1 MHPKQEEFEA
11 KLSQLCADLDN
22 RLEDRYGKLFPIHP
36 NRPKRGEAA
45 YPGFD
50 GLFSTS
56 VAFTLGIG
64 SQYGRGY
71 VMNID
76 IRTLDHVDPGVMTE
90 IFNDALV
97 FVNSNLSVYFPERE
111 LKLVKDGKVLKI
123 TGDFSLGDVY

>member
-11 KLSQLCADLDN
+11 KLSQLCAALDN

-76 IRTLDHVDPGVMTE
+76 VRTLDYVDPDFMTE
-90 IFNDALV
+90 IFNEALV
-97 FVNSNLSVYFPERE
+97 FVNSNLPFYFPERE
-111 LKLVKDGKVLKI
+111 LKLVKDGRVLKI
-123 TGDFSLGDVY
+123 TGDFSLGDV

>member
-11 KLSQLCADLDN
+11 KLSQLCAALDN

-76 IRTLDHVDPGVMTE
+76 VRTLDYVDPDFMTE
-90 IFNDALV
+90 VFNEALV
-97 FVNSNLSVYFPERE
+97 FVNSNLPVYFPERD
-111 LKLVKDGKVLKI
+111 LKLVKDGRVLKI
-123 TGDFSLGDVY
+123 TGDFSLGDV

>member
-11 KLSQLCADLDN
+11 KLSQLCATLDN

-76 IRTLDHVDPGVMTE
+76 VRTLDYVDTDFMTE
-90 IFNDALV
+90 VFNEALV
-97 FVNSNLSVYFPERE
+97 FVNSNLPVYFPERD
-111 LKLVKDGKVLKI
+111 LKLVKDGRVLKI
-123 TGDFSLGDVY
+123 TGDFSLGDV